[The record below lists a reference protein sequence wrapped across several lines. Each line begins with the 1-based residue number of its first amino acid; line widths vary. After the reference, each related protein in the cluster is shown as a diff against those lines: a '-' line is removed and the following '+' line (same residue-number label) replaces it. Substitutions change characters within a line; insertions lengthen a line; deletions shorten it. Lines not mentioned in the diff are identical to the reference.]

1 MPASMASRGEAKR
14 TLRPCHSMVPRS
26 GAWTPLRSLISVDFP
41 APFSPMS
48 PRISPASSSRVAGR
62 SAGTPAKDFS
72 TDSRRRRAMKDGI
85 LPQLRRDGEPR
96 RRGGGETERNTAAK
110 QPAGAR
116 MGSLLLTNA
125 SFSEKTL
132 SAPHRV
138 ARSNTYP
145 GPNAM
150 HVTIAVVGCLD
161 TKGEE
166 VQLLKSVIEG
176 AGHRPHV
183 VDAGVLGD
191 PPFAADTSRQAVAI

>member
-1 MPASMASRGEAKR
+1 MASR
-14 TLRPCHSMVPRS
+14 
-26 GAWTPLRSLISVDFP
+26 
-41 APFSPMS
+41 
-48 PRISPASSSRVAGR
+48 
-62 SAGTPAKDFS
+62 
-72 TDSRRRRAMKDGI
+72 
-85 LPQLRRDGEPR
+85 
-96 RRGGGETERNTAAK
+96 GGETERNTAAE

-116 MGSLLLTNA
+116 MGSLLLTNG

-166 VQLLKSVIEG
+166 VQFLKSVIEG
-176 AGHRPHV
+176 EGPIARTSSTPESSESRLSRPTLPAKRWRSRAGLR
-183 VDAGVLGD
+183 
-191 PPFAADTSRQAVAI
+191 